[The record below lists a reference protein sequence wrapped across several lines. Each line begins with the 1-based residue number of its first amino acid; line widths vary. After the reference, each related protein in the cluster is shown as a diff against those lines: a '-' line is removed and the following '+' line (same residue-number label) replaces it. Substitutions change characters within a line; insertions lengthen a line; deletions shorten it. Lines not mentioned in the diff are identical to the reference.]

1 MMFRL
6 TAYISGRVQK
16 VGYRARVVA
25 LAEDMG
31 LTGFVQNYPDGRV
44 EVVAEGEKSAL
55 EKFVAE
61 LNIKNTFIDV
71 KNIEAKYSE
80 ASQAYTRFHKIS
92 GPSEIGD
99 RLDEG
104 IEILK
109 DIAAGVNN
117 LTVITKSGFENLGC
131 KMDKM
136 LQKQDLTLGK
146 MDQMLDKQDQMLGKQ
161 DQMLDKQ
168 DDALDEI
175 KGLRTDMKGHMDQRF
190 ERIEGELAEIKSA
203 LRERGII

>member
-1 MMFRL
+1 L
-6 TAYISGRVQK
+6 
-16 VGYRARVVA
+16 
-25 LAEDMG
+25 
-31 LTGFVQNYPDGRV
+31 PDGRC

-71 KNIEAKYSE
+71 KNIEAEYSE
-80 ASQAYTRFHKIS
+80 TSQAYTRFHKIS
-92 GPSEIGD
+92 GPSEIGY

-136 LQKQDLTLGK
+136 L
-146 MDQMLDKQDQMLGKQ
+146 DKQDQMLGKQ

-168 DDALDEI
+168 DDTVDEI

>member
-71 KNIEAKYSE
+71 KNIEAEYSE
-80 ASQAYTRFHKIS
+80 TSQTYTRFHKIS
-92 GPSEIGD
+92 GPGEIGD

-109 DIAAGVNN
+109 DIAAGVKN
-117 LTVITKSGFENLGC
+117 LTVITKGLDTTTKDLTAITKDGFENQGC
-131 KMDKM
+131 KMDQT

-146 MDQMLDKQDQMLGKQ
+146 L

-168 DDALDEI
+168 DDTLDEM
-175 KGLRTDMKGHMDQRF
+175 KGLRTDMKGYMNQRF
-190 ERIEGELAEIKSA
+190 ERIES
-203 LRERGII
+203 

>member
-55 EKFVAE
+55 EKFAAE
-61 LNIKNTFIDV
+61 LNIKNTFIDI
-71 KNIEAKYSE
+71 KNIEVEYSE
-80 ASQAYTRFHKIS
+80 AAQAYTRFHKIS

-136 LQKQDLTLGK
+136 LDKQDLTLNK
-146 MDQMLDKQDQMLGKQ
+146 MDQMLDKQDQML
-161 DQMLDKQ
+161 DKQ
-168 DDALDEI
+168 DDTLDEI

-190 ERIEGELAEIKSA
+190 KRIESELAEIKSA